1 MPYTQINQL
10 TGAPSEITPM
20 DSWDWWVLRT
30 LLAKASDAI
39 DHYERRPNNVR
50 KDKLLEAV
58 GSCIASQ
65 ERIGVQLR
73 QELAELAY
81 QHLLEKADHRRAE
94 CDRKRAAQVELLQ
107 QRAIEW
113 SERLQVVSDER
124 RRRQR
129 QTAAAAIKQPVIKV
143 PVQMNLF

>member
-1 MPYTQINQL
+1 
-10 TGAPSEITPM
+10 M
-20 DSWDWWVLRT
+20 DSWDWWILRT
-30 LLAKASDAI
+30 LLAKASDAV
-39 DHYERRPNNVR
+39 DHYEQRPNNVR

-58 GSCIASQ
+58 GAYMSC
-65 ERIGVQLR
+65 EDRIKVQLR
-73 QELAELAY
+73 QELAEMVF
-81 QHLLEKADHRRAE
+81 QHMLEKADYQRAE

-129 QTAAAAIKQPVIKV
+129 QTAAAAKREPVVTI
-143 PVQMNLF
+143 PVQLNLL